1 MKILKVKLK
10 NFKSIDICMNCK
22 EIEIDFTKMKTKIC
36 LFIGPNGSGK
46 TSVLS
51 LLTPFASLGNLDVRD
66 SSPLIIEG
74 KDGYKEIEIKNGD
87 ILYTIKHFYT
97 HHDKTHSLKSYIE
110 KDGVELNP
118 NGNVTSFKE
127 YVKEELGI
135 ELPYL
140 KLLRL
145 GDNVN
150 TLIKMSETERKNYMG
165 KILDDIGVFLTYYKK
180 VNNDLRQL
188 KEMISHDVDKLNR
201 LGIENKEE
209 IETKIKEV
217 QEDISSL
224 NKNHDKLTGSI
235 SVIYHD
241 LDSIEDSITLKD
253 RLHESEKTLSKM
265 EKILSKKDELKS
277 TDPEYYAKLLEKEK
291 EAIIKLTSEKDATV
305 LIIKNNLNRI
315 DDLQAQYHTLEIQ
328 YEKEENHDQE
338 LRNMQKYLNELDEK
352 IKKKK
357 EILEGFEPSF
367 TKAELEGFI
376 VFLKNTQQT
385 LNTTYEFGK
394 GPVQKV
400 IALMRDD
407 KNVINYVNKNLLN
420 ISEYSSDQ
428 NAFFIN
434 ELKRRLDLTKDAN
447 EFCDNTCEAKKLW
460 VQVKNILETNEDT
473 EKTKHTAEFYHQVEY
488 AFQNIK
494 NVMTSFAPYA
504 SIIKDLPKK
513 IKESFLVESL
523 YTAIE
528 NTSRIYNERDVND
541 LLSLVTEYDGL
552 IKLEDEHERVTSNIA
567 KSKELSNLSYIT
579 TQKETVESSLTSLI
593 EKNHDYKNRIHDI
606 DIELSELERDI
617 ESHTD
622 LKETFEKH
630 DEIKIKTEALREE
643 YSKYVELNEKL
654 LSLNKELKSCEYN
667 IQLRSSE
674 LQNLQSKYT
683 QYTEIR
689 KELKKFRKIY
699 DVSTYVKRAESAKEG
714 MPLMQMK
721 KYLGNTIDITNEL
734 LNLAYHG
741 DRYLDDFDIGPSEF
755 RIPFF
760 NRGTRLSD
768 VKLASQ
774 GEMSFLSVALSFALA
789 SQSLDKY
796 NIMLLDE
803 VDGALDDEKRSI
815 FIDILNNQIERVHS
829 EQSFLITHN
838 DMFSSYPVD
847 IVDFSFKNDTKE
859 YPLANFIK
867 IKRVA

>member
-1 MKILKVKLK
+1 MKILKVRLK

-51 LLTPFASLGNLDVRD
+51 LITPFSSLGNLDVRD

-74 KDGYKEIEIKNGD
+74 KEGYKEIEIKDNKT
-87 ILYTIKHFYT
+87 IYKIKHFYT
-97 HHDKTHSLKSYIE
+97 PHDTTHSVKSYIE
-110 KDGVELNP
+110 KDGVELNT

-201 LGIENKEE
+201 LGIENKDE
-209 IETKIKEV
+209 IQKKIEEV
-217 QEDISSL
+217 QNEISIL
-224 NKNHDKLTGSI
+224 NKNHDELTGNI
-235 SVIYHD
+235 SVIYHE

-253 RLHESEKTLSKM
+253 RLHESEKKLNKM

-277 TDPEYYAKLLEKEK
+277 TDPKYYEKLLEKEK
-291 EAIIKLTSEKDATV
+291 ETMIRLTSEKDATI

-315 DDLQAQYHTLEIQ
+315 DDLQAQYHTLEVQ
-328 YEKEENHDQE
+328 YEKEENHDME
-338 LRNMQKYLNELDEK
+338 LRNMQKYLKELDES

-357 EILEGFEPSF
+357 EILDGFEPSF
-367 TKAELEGFI
+367 TKSELEGFI
-376 VFLKNTQQT
+376 VFLKNMQQS
-385 LNTTYEFGK
+385 LDTTYEFGK
-394 GPVQKV
+394 EPVQKV
-400 IALMRDD
+400 ISLMRDN
-407 KNVINYVNKNLLN
+407 KNVINYVNKNLIN

-434 ELKRRLDLTKDAN
+434 ELKRRIDLTKNAE
-447 EFCDNTCEAKKLW
+447 EFCDNSCEAKRLW
-460 VQVKNILETNEDT
+460 IQVRNLMETNEDA
-473 EKTKHTAEFYHQVEY
+473 EKKKHTAEFYHQVEY
-488 AFQNIK
+488 AYQNIK
-494 NVMTSFAPYA
+494 NVMTSFSPYEN
-504 SIIKDLPKK
+504 IIKDLPKK

-528 NTSRIYNERDVND
+528 NCGHIYDEKDMND
-541 LLSLVTEYDGL
+541 LLSLVTEYDGMKSM
-552 IKLEDEHERVTSNIA
+552 IDEKDKLSSDIA

-579 TQKETVESSLTSLI
+579 TQKELVESSLTSLL
-593 EKNHDYKNRIHDI
+593 EKNTSLKNRIHDI
-606 DIELSELERDI
+606 DMEVQDLERDV
-617 ESHTD
+617 ESHSD

-630 DEIKIKTEALREE
+630 DEIKTLTEKLQEE
-643 YSKYVELNEKL
+643 YKKYIELNDSL
-654 LSLNKELKSCEYN
+654 LTLNKDLKTCEYN
-667 IQLRSSE
+667 IQLKTTE
-674 LQNLQSKYT
+674 LQGLQSKFT

-689 KELKKFRKIY
+689 KELKRFRKIY
-699 DVSTYVKRAESAKEG
+699 DVETYVKRAESAKEG

-721 KYLGNTIDITNEL
+721 KYLGNTIEITNEL

-741 DRYLDDFDIGPSEF
+741 DRYLDDFDIGPNEF
-755 RIPFF
+755 RIPFI
-760 NRGTRLSD
+760 NRGRRISD

-774 GEMSFLSVALSFALA
+774 GELSFLSVSLSFALA
-789 SQSLDKY
+789 SQSLNTY

-803 VDGALDDEKRSI
+803 VDGALDDEKRSV
-815 FIDILNNQIERVHS
+815 FIDILNNQIERIHA

-859 YPLANFIK
+859 YPLANFIE